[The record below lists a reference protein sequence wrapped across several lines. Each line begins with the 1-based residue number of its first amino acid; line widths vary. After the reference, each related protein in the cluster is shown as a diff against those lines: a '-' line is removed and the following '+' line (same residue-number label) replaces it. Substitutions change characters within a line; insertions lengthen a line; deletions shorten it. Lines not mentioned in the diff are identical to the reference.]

1 MLFRDAK
8 AGYPAYI
15 FDRKTVTI
23 KVGKVTNTPMPHFDA
38 RMSGRMVVDLN
49 VDVDGRVMPFV
60 LDECSEVG
68 YAEDLVVSVG
78 KEAILREV
86 ERVKAQSEDALKMV
100 DYHRDAVGKCDGLLK
115 ELSDTYRERTENSKR
130 MEALEDKV
138 DKLTDAFSGFIERI
152 EKERSTR

>member
-60 LDECSEVG
+60 LEECSEVG
-68 YAEDLVVSVG
+68 YADDLVVSVG
-78 KEAILREV
+78 VEAILREV
-86 ERVKAQSEDALKMV
+86 DRVESQSAEALKMV
-100 DYHRDAVGKCDGLLK
+100 DYHKEAVEKCESLK
-115 ELSDTYRERTENSKR
+115 KEYSPDYRERTEANER
-130 MEALEDKV
+130 MTNLEGKV
-138 DKLTDAFSGFIERI
+138 DKLADVMNELLG
-152 EKERSTR
+152 KLNQERSLR

>member
-1 MLFRDAK
+1 MFFRDAK

-68 YAEDLVVSVG
+68 YADDMVVSVG
-78 KEAILREV
+78 VEAILREV
-86 ERVKAQSEDALKMV
+86 DRVENQSAEALKMV
-100 DYHRDAVGKCDGLLK
+100 DYHKEAVEKCEALK
-115 ELSDTYRERTENSKR
+115 REYSPDYRERTEANER
-130 MEALEDKV
+130 MTTLEGKV
-138 DKLTDAFSGFIERI
+138 DKLADAMNELLGKINQ
-152 EKERSTR
+152 ERSLR